1 MKRHVVHTVCQWILV
16 DEPGCDSV
24 DCIPTRSID
33 SRRLAA
39 MKVLTIRMLV
49 IVAIGLIMH
58 YVGYT
63 VGGGMGQD
71 MVTAGAWVVGIGT
84 PAGGLPI
91 AYHAIMRNMPGC
103 F

>member
-24 DCIPTRSID
+24 DCEPTRSID

-39 MKVLTIRMLV
+39 MKGLTIRMLV

-63 VGGGMGQD
+63 VGGGMGRD
-71 MVTAGAWVVGIGT
+71 MVTAGAWVAGIGL
-84 PAGGLPI
+84 PAGGLLI
-91 AYHAIMRNMPGC
+91 MYHEMMQMGC
-103 F
+103 S